1 MPKRL
6 LFCLAH
12 PDDESF
18 GSGPFIAKCAAEG
31 VQVSLICATNGDV
44 GHVDPEKLA
53 GYKSIA
59 ELRMAELDCAAQV
72 LGLHEVIRFGY
83 RDSGMMHSPDNNH
96 PAALWQAEHD
106 VLTDQVIEVI
116 ERTRPQVVVTF
127 NKFGGYGHP
136 DHIKIQRATVAAFH
150 KLKGK
155 PNAPQKLYYT
165 SFPVGL
171 IRFGVG
177 LMRLLGRNPRKMGVN
192 KDLDFVAVLDAVEP
206 THARVDVGAY
216 VDVGM
221 KASACHGSQ
230 ISPRSGFPLA
240 RFLSRRALSTSLFT
254 RVEPSPADGERP
266 ELDVFTGVTV

>member
-18 GSGPFIAKCAAEG
+18 GSGPFIAKCAADG

-44 GHVDPEKLA
+44 GHVEPEKLA

-116 ERTRPQVVVTF
+116 ERIRPQVVVTF

-136 DHIKIQRATVAAFH
+136 DHIKIQRATVAAFN

-177 LMRLLGRNPRKMGVN
+177 MMRLLGRDPRKMGVN

-206 THARVDVGAY
+206 SHARVDVGAY
-216 VDVGM
+216 VDVGL
-221 KASACHGSQ
+221 KASECHGSQ
-230 ISPRSGFPLA
+230 ISPRTGFPLA
-240 RFLSRRALSTSLFT
+240 RMLTRRALSISLFT
-254 RVEPSPADGERP
+254 RVEPPPANGERP
-266 ELDVFTGVTV
+266 ENDVFAGVTA